1 MAPASTVTASEVLT
15 PVTACVLLIAMLVIN
30 RVREDAF
37 GKTDT
42 AEPGILQVI
51 RSFRPLRVAFLF
63 LLSTAFSAQAIRP
76 ELPFRPPETPAERAL
91 DAVLHR
97 ANVDPNPLS
106 NLLGGRG
113 EPNFRQTVDYSRFL
127 TPALVAAIAQVER
140 SLVRQ
145 NCGGRY
151 RSGEVCGLD
160 FVPLTCAQDSSETYL
175 YRTQATR
182 PGEAIIT
189 YRWTGSDRRTVATYR
204 LLYRKGSWRLD
215 GIRCAEGGREFNPVG
230 LTPARR

>member
-1 MAPASTVTASEVLT
+1 M
-15 PVTACVLLIAMLVIN
+15 
-30 RVREDAF
+30 
-37 GKTDT
+37 
-42 AEPGILQVI
+42 I
-51 RSFRPLRVAFLF
+51 RSFRLLRVAFLC
-63 LLSTAFSAQAIRP
+63 LLFTTFSAQAIRP
-76 ELPFRPPETPAERAL
+76 ELPFHPPQTPAERAL

-106 NLLGGRG
+106 NLLDGRG
-113 EPNFRQTVDYSRFL
+113 EPGFRQTVDYSAFL

-140 SLVRQ
+140 DLVRQ

-151 RSGEVCGLD
+151 RSGEICGLD

-175 YRTQATR
+175 YRTQATQ

-189 YRWTGSDRRTVATYR
+189 YRWAGSDRRAVATYR

-215 GIRCAEGGREFNPVG
+215 GIRCAEGGQEFNPG
-230 LTPARR
+230 GFAPGRR